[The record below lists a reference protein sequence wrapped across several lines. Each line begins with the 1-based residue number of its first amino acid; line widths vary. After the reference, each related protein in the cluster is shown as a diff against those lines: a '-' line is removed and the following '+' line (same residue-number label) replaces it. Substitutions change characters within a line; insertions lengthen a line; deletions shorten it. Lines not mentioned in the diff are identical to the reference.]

1 MHCAMAPAATM
12 RQAQLPPVP
21 QTTLPKPSTAG
32 APKTGAPPPPADAPQ
47 TFAERLPI
55 LLQLPP
61 PRPDH
66 KSYGQMADELIPMVL
81 GELNGERTQLPAI
94 PAYALAI
101 MDLSR
106 RIMNVEAAEVVATI
120 TRDADTAAQVLKL
133 ANSPLYRG
141 VSTTTSLRDAVV
153 RLGRREVGEVAG
165 VVASRFL
172 FNLYSRRVHDTLP
185 RQWYDE
191 HLHAVTT
198 ALTVSALSRT
208 LELEDSD
215 YAFSCGLFLDIGR
228 TFTLRAICALI
239 LEGRLSKGIEQN
251 VVEHVIDRLH
261 APTGEAVLMGWS
273 VPESILALCRE
284 HHADVPSHA
293 HTQLH
298 HVLRLVAG
306 VSALYMG
313 TPLYAKTV
321 REVEVSGA
329 ALGFSEAHIKV
340 VGTIVQSMR
349 IKARTLLGNR
359 PESEEVLTGL

>member
-1 MHCAMAPAATM
+1 MEEMAPPATSQ
-12 RQAQLPPVP
+12 RPQLPPVP
-21 QTTLPKPSTAG
+21 K
-32 APKTGAPPPPADAPQ
+32 GAPPVVAARPPAEPPAQ
-47 TFAERLPI
+47 TFAERLPT

-66 KSYGQMADELIPMVL
+66 PAYLKMAEELIPMVV
-81 GELNGERTQLPAI
+81 GELNAERTQLPAI

-191 HLHAVTT
+191 HLHAVTI

-228 TFTLRAICALI
+228 TFTLRSICALI

-261 APTGEAVLMGWS
+261 VPTGEAVLLNWS
-273 VPESILALCRE
+273 VPDSILSLCRE
-284 HHADVPSHA
+284 HHSDVPSHA
-293 HTQLH
+293 HGQLH
-298 HVLRLVAG
+298 HVLRVVAG
-306 VSALYMG
+306 VSALYAG
-313 TPLYAKTV
+313 TPLFAKTA
-321 REVEVSGA
+321 REVEISGA

-340 VGTIVQSMR
+340 VGSIVQSMR
-349 IKARTLLGNR
+349 VKARTLLGAR
-359 PESEEVLTGL
+359 PEATEVLTGL